1 MPSIAPTRLPAL
13 AVAWPLGLAA
23 VLAAF
28 PFGSPAI
35 AAMAPRQDSAAG
47 TAAASGRLK
56 LLNEVLH
63 QVQIA
68 KPEAAAQAATA
79 LMDTGITPAE
89 LADLVDSN
97 DLGTRFDR
105 VMTRG
110 RGLEGF
116 AAAAAQLEQMLR
128 QGRLDLARR
137 PDRIDEAIGL
147 LGGTLRQ
154 QMFAAERL
162 AAADEFAMP
171 GLLKMLVTGDSA
183 QQIAA
188 SKQIA
193 AMGRFAVQPL
203 CAALP
208 KLDPTAQRS
217 VADLLGEIGYPEA
230 RPYLLALASAE
241 GTTGDVREAAM
252 RALGKVGGTGETA
265 SAAFTALAKRFFDG
279 EDALIMHP
287 GDERANVWAYDP
299 FGGLVATPVPTPI
312 FFDVMGMRA
321 AAAALALDPADA
333 GALALYAASDLSRG
347 NHLPDGATDPVFGD
361 NRYSAEFFATAA
373 GPTLGEAV
381 LGLAIDRRDTTLV
394 LDAIRALAGTG
405 GRDVTTRAGWAP
417 LVECQQYPDRRA
429 QVAAA
434 IAIGLAIDGR
444 DTTLVLDAIPAF
456 AGTGGRDVTTRAGRA
471 PLVECLQYPDRRV
484 QVEAALAI
492 VASDPQQS
500 FSGDFRVVPILASAV
515 RDSGSK
521 FATVVAENAEDR
533 NAMSAALA
541 ALGYTPMTGGAS
553 FAECEAEIGRESG
566 LDLLVVQG
574 SPDFVA
580 SNLGAVRLSRL
591 ASAVPVLAVTDVA
604 GAPAATRVAEADG
617 GTVVWIAGSGSETL
631 GNAVDAVM
639 LAQSGGEIGPEEGLE
654 YAIRGLDALKT
665 IGLRGR
671 GIFKVLDAE
680 PALLSALAGRTGGL
694 RLLVADVL
702 AMMPT
707 AESQQTLVAIALA
720 GGPDEEETVELLARA
735 AASARSHGRLATEE
749 QVAEL
754 RELVG
759 TSSGSLADAAGRLYG
774 ALDLPSGEVVKLIGT
789 KKVW

>member
-1 MPSIAPTRLPAL
+1 MPSNASTRVPAL
-13 AVAWPLGLAA
+13 AVAWPMGLAA

-28 PFGSPAI
+28 PVALT
-35 AAMAPRQDSAAG
+35 ATAVAAPRQEASSG
-47 TAAASGRLK
+47 TAASADRLK

-68 KPEAAAQAATA
+68 KPESATQAASA
-79 LMDTGITPAE
+79 LVATGITPAE

-97 DLGTRFDR
+97 DLGARFDR

-116 AAAAAQLEQMLR
+116 AASAAQFEQMLR

-137 PDRIDEAIGL
+137 PERIDEAIGL

-171 GLLKMLVTGDSA
+171 ALLKMLVTGDSA
-183 QQIAA
+183 KQIAA
-188 SKQIA
+188 AKQIQ

-217 VADLLGEIGYPEA
+217 VADLLGAIGYPEA
-230 RPYLLALASAE
+230 RPYLMALASAKD
-241 GTTGDVREAAM
+241 TTTDVRDAAN
-252 RALGKVGGTGETA
+252 RALAKVGGSGDTA
-265 SAAFTALAKRFFDG
+265 AASFTVLAKRYFDG

-287 GDERANVWAYDP
+287 GDDRANVWAYDA

-312 FFDVMGMRA
+312 YFDVMGMRA
-321 AAAALALDPADA
+321 AADALALDPADA
-333 GALALYAASDLSRG
+333 KALALYAASDLSRG
-347 NHLPDGATDPVFGD
+347 NHLAADATDPVFGG

-381 LGLAIDRRDTTLV
+381 LALAIDRRDTALV

-405 GRDVTTRAGWAP
+405 GRDVTA
-417 LVECQQYPDRRA
+417 
-429 QVAAA
+429 
-434 IAIGLAIDGR
+434 
-444 DTTLVLDAIPAF
+444 
-456 AGTGGRDVTTRAGRA
+456 RAGRA

-492 VASDPQQS
+492 VGSDPQQS

-515 RDSGSK
+515 RDSGQK

-533 NAMSAALA
+533 NAMSAALST
-541 ALGYTPMTGGAS
+541 LGYTPMTGGDS
-553 FAECEAEIGRESG
+553 FAACEPEIGRESG

-574 SPDFVA
+574 SSDFVV
-580 SNLGAVRLSRL
+580 SNLAAVRASRL
-591 ASAVPVLAVTDVA
+591 ASAVPVLAVTDSA
-604 GAPAATRVAEADG
+604 NAPAATRAAETDRGA
-617 GTVVWIAGSGSETL
+617 VVWIAGSGDETFK
-631 GNAVDAVM
+631 NAVDAVVI
-639 LAQSGGEIGPEEGLE
+639 AQSGGEIGAEEGLD
-654 YAIRGLDALKT
+654 YAVRSLEALKT
-665 IGLRGR
+665 VGLRGR

-680 PALLSALAGRTGGL
+680 PALLSTLASRTGGL
-694 RLLVADVL
+694 RLLVADIL

-707 AESQQTLVAIALA
+707 AESQRTLVAIALA
-720 GGPDEEETVELLARA
+720 GGPDEEETIELLVRA
-735 AASARSHGRLATEE
+735 AASARSHGRMVTEE

-754 RELVG
+754 RSMV
-759 TSSGSLADAAGRLYG
+759 SSSTGALADAAGRLYG

-789 KKVW
+789 K

>member
-13 AVAWPLGLAA
+13 AVAWPLGLSA

-28 PFGSPAI
+28 PFGSVAT
-35 AAMAPRQDSAAG
+35 AAAPRQEAASG
-47 TAAASGRLK
+47 TAAASDRLK
-56 LLNEVLH
+56 LLNEVMH

-68 KPEAAAQAATA
+68 KPEAATTAATA
-79 LMDTGITPAE
+79 LVDTGITPAE
-89 LADLVDSN
+89 LADLVDAN
-97 DLGTRFDR
+97 DLGARFDR

-116 AAAAAQLEQMLR
+116 ATLAATLEQMLR

-162 AAADEFAMP
+162 SAADEFAMP
-171 GLLKMLVTGDSA
+171 ALLKMLVTGDTA
-183 QQIAA
+183 
-188 SKQIA
+188 KQIA
-193 AMGRFAVQPL
+193 AAKQIEAMGRYAVQPL

-217 VADLLGEIGYPEA
+217 VADLLGAIGYPEA
-230 RPYLLALASAE
+230 RPYLLSLASAE
-241 GTTGDVREAAM
+241 GTTSDVRDAAM
-252 RALGKVGGTGETA
+252 RAVAKVGGSGESA
-265 SAAFTALAKRFFDG
+265 SAAFTSLAKRYFDG
-279 EDALIMHP
+279 EDALVMHP
-287 GDERANVWAYDP
+287 GDERANVWGYDP
-299 FGGLVATPVPTPI
+299 FGGLVATPVPTSI
-312 FFDVMGMRA
+312 YFDVMGMRA
-321 AAAALALDPADA
+321 AASALELDPADA
-333 GALALYAASDLSRG
+333 TALSLYAASDLSRG
-347 NHLPDGATDPVFGD
+347 NRLADGASDPVFGD

-381 LGLAIDRRDTTLV
+381 LGLAIDRRDTALV

-405 GRDVTTRAGWAP
+405 GRDVTA
-417 LVECQQYPDRRA
+417 
-429 QVAAA
+429 
-434 IAIGLAIDGR
+434 
-444 DTTLVLDAIPAF
+444 
-456 AGTGGRDVTTRAGRA
+456 RAGRA

-515 RDSGSK
+515 RDSGQK
-521 FATVVAENAEDR
+521 FATVVAGTAEDR
-533 NAMSAALA
+533 NAMSAALS
-541 ALGYTPMTGGAS
+541 ALGYTPMTGGMS
-553 FAECEAEIGRESG
+553 FADCEAEIARESG

-574 SPDFVA
+574 TPDFVA
-580 SNLGAVRLSRL
+580 SNLNAVRSSRL
-591 ASAVPVLAVTDVA
+591 ASAVPVLAVTDPA
-604 GAPAATRVAEADG
+604 GAPAATRVAEADRG
-617 GTVVWIAGSGSETL
+617 AVVWIAGSGDETFK
-631 GNAVDAVM
+631 NAVDAVV
-639 LAQSGGEIGPEEGLE
+639 LAQSGGEIGAEEGLE
-654 YAIRGLDALKT
+654 YAIRSLEALKT
-665 IGLRGR
+665 VALRGR

-680 PALLSALAGRTGGL
+680 PALLSTLAGRTGGL

-707 AESQQTLVAIALA
+707 AESQQTLVAISLA
-720 GGPDEEETVELLARA
+720 GGPDEEETVELLTRA
-735 AASARSHGRLATEE
+735 AASARSHGRLVTEE

-759 TSSGSLADAAGRLYG
+759 KSSGAVADAAGRLYG
-774 ALDLPSGEVVKLIGT
+774 ALDLPAGEVVKLIGS

>member
-68 KPEAAAQAATA
+68 KPEAAAQAA
-79 LMDTGITPAE
+79 MDTGITPAE

-394 LDAIRALAGTG
+394 LDAIRAL
-405 GRDVTTRAGWAP
+405 
-417 LVECQQYPDRRA
+417 
-429 QVAAA
+429 
-434 IAIGLAIDGR
+434 
-444 DTTLVLDAIPAF
+444 